1 VRPPSLLLPLSLIR
15 IMQSLPDDTLLC
27 IPNFLDHHPDCM
39 ALLFLNTSLRKR
51 FLPKVFVEL
60 SLGPGPMDFMETL
73 RTQAQFRKYV
83 QRIHVS
89 DWTPVP
95 YHMWP
100 KKEDGI
106 LRLKQGDPL
115 HEYEHWYPEVIQEVL
130 PHLVNLRVV
139 TASCP
144 GHHLMTL
151 LAAVTVPLIMKY
163 EGNPWDIAVVLQRPH
178 SAHLTHLT
186 LYSDGL
192 YGNKGDF
199 DETMRG
205 EHGRLSHVYPRLT
218 TTRVPSTC
226 STSHHLSYCLRTPR
240 HPGCPKPV
248 HHVSQP
254 VLLECFAHAPCLLYG
269 APCPMGLRELDWAVL
284 VVYHPPL
291 GPTFHYPPGLSMD

>member
-89 DWTPVP
+89 DWTPIP

-115 HEYEHWYPEVIQEVL
+115 HEYEHWYPKVIQEVL

-192 YGNKGDF
+192 YGNKGNF

-205 EHGRLSHVYPRLT
+205 EHGRLSHVYPET
-218 TTRVPSTC
+218 DYHQSAFNMFNISPSLILPTYTQTSRMPQTGSPC
-226 STSHHLSYCLRTPR
+226 FSTSSPGMLCARSVSTIRCPLSNGTSRT
-240 HPGCPKPV
+240 
-248 HHVSQP
+248 
-254 VLLECFAHAPCLLYG
+254 
-269 APCPMGLRELDWAVL
+269 
-284 VVYHPPL
+284 
-291 GPTFHYPPGLSMD
+291 